1 MASVASVYARAFA
14 DVVFETRLD
23 PARTMAELRG
33 LSALLRANPDLG
45 RVWETPAIPAE
56 EKRGV
61 LDRIVTREGSSK
73 PVRNFVAVL
82 IDHRRMHFFDAI
94 VTQMGHELD
103 KRMGLAE
110 AEITSFRDLSEAEKR
125 SLELQVGKL
134 TGKKVRAVY
143 SRDPSI
149 LGGAVVRVGSTIYD
163 GSVLGQLERIREQIA
178 ESSL

>member
-14 DVVFETRLD
+14 DVVFDKRLD
-23 PARTMAELRG
+23 AAKTMAELRA
-33 LSALLRANPDLG
+33 LSALLRANQDLG

-61 LDRIVTREGSSK
+61 LDAIVAREGFSK

-82 IDHRRMHFFDAI
+82 IDHRRMHFFDRI

-103 KRMGLAE
+103 KRMGFAE

-125 SLELQVGKL
+125 SLELQVAKL

-143 SRDPSI
+143 ARDPAI

-178 ESSL
+178 GSS